1 MYEPNVRVRFYM
13 SFVWIDD
20 ASRGTIPRVESRHHY
35 AFVDVDVAVLCVGV

>member
-20 ASRGTIPRVESRHHY
+20 ASRGTIRVTR
-35 AFVDVDVAVLCVGV
+35 